1 MGQLVTDAAAIRLS
15 LGRTTTA
22 TEIDRA
28 VRIVPLVV
36 ERVRVSARA

>member
-22 TEIDRA
+22 AEIDRA
-28 VRIVPLVV
+28 LAIVPRVV
-36 ERVRVSARA
+36 ERLRVEARA